1 MGLSLSTTSLVPASD
16 LLHGAGDEMN
26 EPRIIFNLLNNL
38 RNQEQFFIPNYQ
50 IDDIFSCLPS
60 NLCLLNH
67 QYISCQEFFV
77 EAFLPSKALLYQ

>member
-1 MGLSLSTTSLVPASD
+1 MGLSLSSLVSSLVSASD
-16 LLHGAGDEMN
+16 LLHGDEMN
-26 EPRIIFNLLNNL
+26 EARIIFNLLNNL
-38 RNQEQFFIPNYQ
+38 RNKDKNCIPNYQ
-50 IDDIFSCLPS
+50 VDDIFSCLPS